1 MVVHESEIFVVVWGN
16 HVLVLKADGVVLI
29 GFALR
34 YLKSLVNTLIREIV
48 VRSLDFFYIF

>member
-16 HVLVLKADGVVLI
+16 HVLVLKADRVVLI

-34 YLKSLVNTLIREIV
+34 YLGSLVNTLIREIV
-48 VRSLDFFYIF
+48 VRFLDFFYIF